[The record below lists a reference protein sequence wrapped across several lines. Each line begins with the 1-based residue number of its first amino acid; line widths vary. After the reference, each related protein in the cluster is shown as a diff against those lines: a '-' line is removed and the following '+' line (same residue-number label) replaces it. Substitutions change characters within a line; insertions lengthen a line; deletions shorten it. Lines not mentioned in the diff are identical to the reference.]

1 MSNISTIATY
11 LARFSGQLQP
21 MLEKVQGMDRRTFLL
36 ETAALLA
43 LTSCS
48 EPSGKAGMA
57 PMISFKPSGVPVVKR
72 SPRQLLAECNV
83 RPMFM
88 PKSSPLRR
96 RSSRMKPRFIT
107 MHNTENPS
115 ADAMQHARALN
126 NGALRCNWHYTV
138 DPYVTM
144 QHIPLNETGRHADR
158 GGPGD
163 MYSIGI
169 EMGEVRSHNP
179 IVTWN
184 RSAKLTAVLMKQY
197 HIPLRNVVPHYYWT
211 GKNCPAPLLT
221 NGRPGHKWSWFISRV
236 DYYRRCLET
245 RPAAAF

>member
-169 EMGEVRSHNP
+169 EMCEKRGQS
-179 IVTWN
+179 IVKTFD
-184 RSAKLTAVLMKQY
+184 RAAKLATIFPCGMSCPITTGPASVAPTFCWTMANPASNGLGSSPAWIIITAASADIRQRLFPVQ
-197 HIPLRNVVPHYYWT
+197 
-211 GKNCPAPLLT
+211 G
-221 NGRPGHKWSWFISRV
+221 NG
-236 DYYRRCLET
+236 
-245 RPAAAF
+245 

>member
-88 PKSSPLRR
+88 TKSSTLRR
-96 RSSRMKPRFIT
+96 RSTRMKPRYIT

-245 RPAAAF
+245 RPAAAL